1 MEKEP
6 SLDNYEKLRSIA
18 EASGASLFGVADISS
33 VKDKC
38 YIEPKSILDD
48 LRYGVSIGVRLSGKV
63 LETVVNEPTKIYA
76 FHYKRVNS
84 LLDEISLKISTFIQ
98 SNGSSALPIPASQ
111 IEDWE
116 DQRGAVSHKLVAH
129 LAGLGFIGRSGL
141 LVNPK
146 FGSQVRYAT
155 ILTDFPLKIDKPKAG
170 TCGSCYECMKVCP
183 VGAIKED
190 ANELDLK
197 ACRELLKGFSK
208 RSGIGHLIC
217 GICVKA
223 CKGNLKNI

>member
-6 SLDNYEKLRSIA
+6 PLDNYKKLRSIA

-33 VKDKC
+33 IKDNC

-48 LRYGVSIGVRLSGKV
+48 LKYGVSIGVRLSGKI
-63 LETVVNEPTKIYA
+63 LETIVNEPTKIYA
-76 FHYKRVNS
+76 FHYKRINS
-84 LLDEISLKISTFIQ
+84 LLDEIALKISAFIQ
-98 SNGSSALPIPASQ
+98 SSGSSALPIPASQ

-141 LVNPK
+141 LVSPK

-155 ILTDFPLKIDKPKAG
+155 ILTDFPLEIDKPKTG
-170 TCGSCYECMKVCP
+170 TCGGCYECVKICP

-190 ANELDLK
+190 ASELDLR
-197 ACRELLKGFSK
+197 ACRELLKGFS
-208 RSGIGHLIC
+208 RRYGIGHLIC

-223 CKGNLKNI
+223 CKGSLKNI